1 MRSNDEKITYEK
13 KRDSEKYNSVFER
26 TT

>member
-1 MRSNDEKITYEK
+1 MRSNDEKIIYEK
-13 KRDSEKYNSVFER
+13 KRDSEKHNSVFER